1 MNLLIL
7 TEEDRLSD
15 QHFAVTGK
23 RRRHIINILRA
34 SEGDNLEVGLVD
46 GPTGSGTIECFEKG
60 KVVLN
65 CTWQPQTPPAEP
77 IVELICALPRP
88 QTLKKVLQTA
98 ATMSVSDIHIINA
111 NRVEQCYFS
120 SSAMTPEAIRE
131 NLLEGLSQ
139 GKATHLPKLTINPR
153 FRCFF
158 EDFLPRRISEQ
169 PGESLKLVA
178 DVDAEAYI
186 NSSLLADRPRV
197 YLAIGPEG
205 GWIPFELEIMQQQG
219 FIPIKIGDW
228 PLRVE
233 NAVVAALAQAKLVA
247 HTIKKL

>member
-1 MNLLIL
+1 LNLLIL

-15 QHFAVTGK
+15 QHFAVAGK

-34 SEGDNLEVGLVD
+34 VEGDTLGVGLVD
-46 GPTGSGTIECFEKG
+46 GPTGSGTIERFEES

-65 CTWQPQTPPAEP
+65 CVWQPQTPPVEP

-98 ATMSVSDIHIINA
+98 ATMAVANIHIINA
-111 NRVEQCYFS
+111 NRVEQCYFNS
-120 SSAMTPEAIRE
+120 SVMADEAIRE

-139 GKATHLPKLTINPR
+139 GKTTRLPKLTVNPR

-158 EDFLPRRISEQ
+158 EEFLSRRIADQ

-178 DVDAEAYI
+178 DVDADTYI
-186 NSSLLADRPRV
+186 NSSLLANRSRV

-205 GWIPFELEIMQQQG
+205 GWVPFELEIMHRQG
-219 FIPIKIGDW
+219 FIPITIGDW

-247 HTIKKL
+247 HTS

>member
-15 QHFAVTGK
+15 QHFAVAGK

-34 SEGDNLEVGLVD
+34 AEGDTLGVGLVD
-46 GPTGSGTIECFEKG
+46 GPTGSGTIERFEKS

-65 CTWQPQTPPAEP
+65 CTWQPQTPPVKP

-98 ATMSVSDIHIINA
+98 ATMAVANIHIINA
-111 NRVEQCYFS
+111 NRVQQCYFN
-120 SSAMTPEAIRE
+120 SSAMADEAIRD

-139 GKATHLPKLTINPR
+139 GKTTRLPKLTVNPR

-158 EDFLPRRISEQ
+158 EEFLPRRISEQ
-169 PGESLKLVA
+169 SGESLKVVA
-178 DVDAEAYI
+178 DVDADTYI
-186 NSSLLADRPRV
+186 NSSLLANCSRV

-205 GWIPFELEIMQQQG
+205 GWVPFELEIMHRQG
-219 FIPIKIGDW
+219 FIPITIGDW

-247 HTIKKL
+247 HTS